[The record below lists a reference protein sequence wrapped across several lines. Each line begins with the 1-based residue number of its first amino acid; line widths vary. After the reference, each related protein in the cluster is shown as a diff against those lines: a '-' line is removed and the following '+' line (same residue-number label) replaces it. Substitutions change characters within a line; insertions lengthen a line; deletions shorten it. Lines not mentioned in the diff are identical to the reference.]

1 MAAHPTAR
9 TSAIDGTEPRIAD
22 DAFVAAGVVLIGDVT
37 VGPRSSIWYGSVLRA
52 DVGAIHIG
60 AGSNVQDLSM
70 LHMSLGR
77 TNTII
82 GDEVTIGHR
91 VVIHGARIGDGA
103 LIGIGSII
111 LDGVEV
117 GEEALVAAGS
127 LLTPGTIVPPRTLV
141 RGHPARVVGE
151 LTDEQA
157 LQGRRLAL
165 RYVERARAHAAL

>member
-1 MAAHPTAR
+1 MTEHLAAR
-9 TSAIDGTEPRIAD
+9 ISGIDGTEPRIAE
-22 DAFVAAGVVLIGDVT
+22 DAFVAAGVVVIGDVT
-37 VGPRSSIWYGSVLRA
+37 VGPSSSIWYGSVLRG
-52 DVGAIHIG
+52 DVGAIRIG
-60 AGSNVQDLSM
+60 SRSNVQDLSM

-91 VVIHGARIGDGA
+91 VTVHGARIGDGA
-103 LIGIGSII
+103 LIGIGSIL

-141 RGHPARVVGE
+141 RGQPARVVRE

-157 LQGRRLAL
+157 REGRKLAL